1 MKKML
6 DGQKFAS
13 ETDVKSVTL
22 AAAGFIFLYWALK
35 CGSLKDGRDV

>member
-13 ETDVKSVTL
+13 ETDVQSVI